1 MVTIRTTTAEVE
13 EGERAH
19 FFVEFPEPPVRPLS
33 IPLVFTYQGGA
44 EADDLTNIPTSVDF
58 AENADSAAEFFLFTA
73 EDTIADHGE
82 SIQVSFGTDLPP
94 GVSVSSLGPTAT
106 VTIIDDDPAVTV
118 SLSAIATEVFEG

>member
-1 MVTIRTTTAEVE
+1 MTIIDDDPAVMVTIRTTTAEVE
-13 EGERAH
+13 EGERAR
-19 FFVEFPEPPVRPLS
+19 FLVEFPEPPVRPLS

-44 EADDLTNIPTSVDF
+44 EAADLTNIPTSVDF

-94 GVSVSSLGPTAT
+94 GVSVSSLRPHGHRHHHRRRPRGHRQ
-106 VTIIDDDPAVTV
+106 I
-118 SLSAIATEVFEG
+118 